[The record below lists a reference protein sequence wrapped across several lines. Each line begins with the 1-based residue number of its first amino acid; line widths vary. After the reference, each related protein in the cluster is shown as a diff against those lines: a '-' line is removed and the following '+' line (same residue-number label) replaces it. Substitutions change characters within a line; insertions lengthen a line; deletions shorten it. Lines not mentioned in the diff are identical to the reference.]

1 MGTDTFCNEDTIE
14 LAPQEKKVIAS
25 CHVFDVIKFITWAK
39 NTQFGPWAPKAQTND
54 ENV

>member
-1 MGTDTFCNEDTIE
+1 MGTDTFDNDGTVE
-14 LAPQEKKVIAS
+14 LGPQEKKAIAS
-25 CHVFDVIKFITWAK
+25 CHIFDVIKFTAWAK